1 MRVRWFLKEAIPYM
15 FLGVLIINI
24 LYAVGFIRTLLIIA
38 LIYFG
43 LRFIKRYVMPMLI
56 DKGIKNMQEKMQ
68 QQQRQQQPRRPE
80 GEVTIEKDQQQT
92 HSASQNKGDYVDF
105 EEVD

>member
-1 MRVRWFLKEAIPYM
+1 MTLFIL
-15 FLGVLIINI
+15 

-68 QQQRQQQPRRPE
+68 QQQRQQEPQRPE
-80 GEVTIEKDQQQT
+80 GEVTIEKKQQK
-92 HSASQNKGDYVDF
+92 SGSSPQNKGEYVDF